1 MLKWRGIPRR
11 SSDHNGAG
19 NADKLGYSARIRSLP
34 IRNTGIKIVS
44 NGQSLC
50 WLFIVCLQS
59 SSKVILRRRGGT
71 LWSPDFGFRGWKGL
85 LPESERT
92 RGLKGTFHWGA
103 HNPAETE
110 PSHEEQLGGSNEDGE
125 KSSPRLRG
133 RTCRDFG
140 DAGCRSSRQ
149 GQAGPIRE
157 DLLPVR

>member
-19 NADKLGYSARIRSLP
+19 NADKSGYSARICSLP
-34 IRNTGIKIVS
+34 FRNTGIKIVS
-44 NGQSLC
+44 IGQSLC

-59 SSKVILRRRGGT
+59 LSKVNLRLEGGNP
-71 LWSPDFGFRGWKGL
+71 LVARFRVSGL
-85 LPESERT
+85 EGALPESERT

-125 KSSPRLRG
+125 QSSPRLRG
-133 RTCRDFG
+133 RTCRSFG